1 MIAWVPVTIKVLLT
15 MALVS
20 GLSVIAERAS
30 PRLAGLLSG
39 FPVGSALTLTF
50 IGIEQ
55 GPAFA
60 AAAALH
66 NIAGMP
72 AMLCMLL
79 TYAVVSRGGTPFRLA
94 AAPVISTLVFL
105 LGAAGL
111 HRLDLPAVAAVG
123 VSTAGVVA
131 AQALFR
137 FLPQEPIA
145 AHGRLGWGA
154 YLARAGVAAAVVL
167 AVTGAAGGLGP
178 AWAGLFTS
186 FPVTVFPLL
195 IILQYTY
202 GPTPGL
208 GVIRNIPR
216 GLWSLL
222 AYTLSLALLEPGLG
236 VGWATLIALGAS
248 TAVMLITVRAEKP
261 ARLPHHRDLEV

>member
-1 MIAWVPVTIKVLLT
+1 MMVWVPVMIKVLLT

-72 AMLCMLL
+72 AMLFMLL
-79 TYAVVSRGGTPFRLA
+79 TYALISRRGTPFCLA
-94 AAPVISTLVFL
+94 AAPVASTLMFL

-111 HRLDLPAVAAVG
+111 HRLDLPAAAAVG
-123 VSTAGVVA
+123 ISTAAVVA

-202 GPTPGL
+202 GPAPGL
-208 GVIRNIPR
+208 AVIRNIPR

-222 AYTLSLALLEPGLG
+222 AYTLGLALLEPGLG
-236 VGWATLIALGAS
+236 VAWGSILALGAA
-248 TAVMLITVRAEKP
+248 TAVMLVTIRAERP
-261 ARLPHHRDLEV
+261 ATLSKS